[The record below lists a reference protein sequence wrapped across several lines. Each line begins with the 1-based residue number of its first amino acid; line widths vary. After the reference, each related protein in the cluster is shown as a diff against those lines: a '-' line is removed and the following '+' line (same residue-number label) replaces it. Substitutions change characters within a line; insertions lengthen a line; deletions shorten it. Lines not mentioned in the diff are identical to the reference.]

1 MLGAIGADPVGDIVL
16 EELRTERVEVE
27 HVRRL
32 ASHSTPTSI
41 IIVEPGGE
49 RTIIADSTID
59 LTRLPVPDL
68 PAAHFDAVL
77 VDARWSAATRRA
89 LEMAQRAGVP
99 GVVDVDRLP
108 AEPDL
113 LDAASHL
120 VFSESALVEFA
131 GSDDLEAGLRDVAG
145 TTTAR
150 LSVTA
155 GERGVFWLD
164 DGSVRHLDAFEV
176 DTVDTTGAGDVFHG
190 AFALALAEG
199 TDEADAFR
207 FASATAALKCSRPG
221 ARAGIPTEPTSS
233 DSSPSRNRHRLDV
246 DELED
251 PLGAEFAPETR
262 ALDATERKARIR
274 GDRLVDEHRPGVH
287 PIGGDARTELDVA
300 GVDGATESERRPI
313 GQLDR
318 LVRRAEREPPP
329 PPDRTALRSTRHCRW
344 ARRSGSSGRRTRWS
358 NRPGADHRDADWA
371 PASMARST
379 WSCSSSRRSQRA
391 SGPSVVDSSSG
402 SPTTLFA
409 SSSVNAPSHV
419 VVDVVV
425 DEKALRTDA
434 RLATVDEP
442 THGAAGR
449 RGGNVRVRKHDG
461 RVGPAEF
468 EHDLLEVRT
477 GECRDGPAGCV

>member
-1 MLGAIGADPVGDIVL
+1 MVRRFEARPRHARRVLCVGSITQDHVYRLESRLIVGTKHRTTPKDDIGGGVAANAAVTIARLGGLATLLGAIGADPVGDVVL
-16 EELRTERVEVE
+16 EELRSERVEVQ

-32 ASHSTPTSI
+32 ASHSTPTSV

-145 TTTAR
+145 TSTAR

-164 DGSVRHLDAFEV
+164 NGSVRHLDAFEV

-199 TDEADAFR
+199 TEEAAAFR

-221 ARAGIPTEPTSS
+221 ARAGIPNRADVERLLTVTQPT
-233 DSSPSRNRHRLDV
+233 
-246 DELED
+246 
-251 PLGAEFAPETR
+251 
-262 ALDATERKARIR
+262 
-274 GDRLVDEHRPGVH
+274 
-287 PIGGDARTELDVA
+287 
-300 GVDGATESERRPI
+300 
-313 GQLDR
+313 
-318 LVRRAEREPPP
+318 
-329 PPDRTALRSTRHCRW
+329 
-344 ARRSGSSGRRTRWS
+344 
-358 NRPGADHRDADWA
+358 
-371 PASMARST
+371 
-379 WSCSSSRRSQRA
+379 
-391 SGPSVVDSSSG
+391 
-402 SPTTLFA
+402 PT
-409 SSSVNAPSHV
+409 
-419 VVDVVV
+419 
-425 DEKALRTDA
+425 
-434 RLATVDEP
+434 
-442 THGAAGR
+442 
-449 RGGNVRVRKHDG
+449 
-461 RVGPAEF
+461 
-468 EHDLLEVRT
+468 
-477 GECRDGPAGCV
+477 